1 MARIKKFRAP
11 KVTTVVGKNTE
22 IKGDLTFSGG
32 LHVDGVILGSVTGD
46 QDANSAITL
55 SEEGKIEGDVRV
67 SNVILNGTVVGDVF
81 ALQRLELAPMAR
93 ITGTVYYCFLEM
105 AMGAEVNGQ
114 LVHTEEET
122 LRLGFDR
129 GSLVPADLEDA
140 VSATGGF
147 TENKS

>member
-1 MARIKKFRAP
+1 MARMKKFRAP
-11 KVTTVVGKNTE
+11 KITTVVGKNTE

-32 LHVDGVILGSVTGD
+32 LHVDGSILGNVTGD
-46 QDANSAITL
+46 QDGNSAITL

-122 LRLGFDR
+122 LRLGFDH
-129 GSLVPADLEDA
+129 GSVVPADLEDA
-140 VSATGGF
+140 VSTTGGF